1 MPPQETPSK
10 ESPDPINV
18 LISIIKPGWKRAVF
32 LILPILGLMIVH
44 FIYYSDPP
52 SACINIIRLF
62 LSAFTVTYIGVSI
75 GEAYKKKSDIV
86 DSFQKNQPQFFTI
99 IVVLGGAL
107 AILIPMIMNV
117 TKLIGDGAPLTTAL
131 LGITGGVI
139 AIFGYYKT
147 HQKSELEK
155 EQMNMQKQK
164 DARDHI
170 RQLHDSYNDRFDK
183 AVAELYSNDIK
194 AAYTSV
200 PKLAK
205 LADAWL
211 DYEDLSN
218 NMEELKKLEKKAK
231 KEAQI
236 IINVF
241 CKYIRTLPN
250 NYTNEQFS
258 KFDSLPDSDK
268 KTIADEADIRRLIF
282 TEISDRLSRITQP
295 IGNISVTPGIWS
307 KFNFDFSQAPIFYP
321 LDNLYLENSDFTG
334 SIIYKGGKFTQTK
347 FIGKTIFNGAHFKES
362 INFAYAR
369 FMDDAI
375 FQGAHFEESA
385 DFSNARFEKDA
396 NFALIEFNKPAIF
409 HWTYFIGPT
418 YFDQVHFKDVAKFTF
433 TRFIESADFNHV
445 QFNEYANFEGARFA
459 EAYFVQANFIEVA
472 NFRRARFQE
481 KADFALSFFDK
492 QALFNSTYFYKFANF
507 FATFNCIPPVF
518 GFEED
523 AAHFSIKH
531 NCRFEVDFR
540 SPNKINLG
548 KAEFKGFECRIPV
561 DTVLFDPESP
571 MDHNSEYRELSE
583 PAKPIDKFDNQGE
596 TSSK

>member
-1 MPPQETPSK
+1 MPPQETPPK

-18 LISIIKPGWKRAVF
+18 LISIIKPGWKRVLF
-32 LILPILGLMIVH
+32 LILPAIGLIIAH
-44 FIYYSDPP
+44 FICYSDSP
-52 SACINIIRLF
+52 SICINIIRLC
-62 LSAFTVTYIGVSI
+62 LTIITVIYLGVSI
-75 GEAYKKKSDIV
+75 GEAYKKKSDII

-99 IVVLGGAL
+99 IVVLGGTL

-131 LGITGGVI
+131 LGITGGII

-155 EQMNMQKQK
+155 EQLNIQKQK
-164 DARDHI
+164 DKRDYI
-170 RQLHDSYNDRFDK
+170 RQIHDSYNDRFDK
-183 AVAELYSNDIK
+183 AVTELHDTDVK
-194 AAYTSV
+194 AAYTAV

-211 DYEDLSN
+211 DYKDLSN
-218 NMEELKKLEKKAK
+218 NAEELEKLEKKAK
-231 KEAQI
+231 KEVQT
-236 IINVF
+236 IINIL
-241 CKYIRTLPN
+241 CKYIRTIPN
-250 NYTNEQFS
+250 NYTHEQLEE
-258 KFDSLPDSDK
+258 FDSLPESDK

-282 TEISDRLSRITQP
+282 AEISDRLSRITQP
-295 IGNISVTPGIWS
+295 IGSTSVTPGAWS

-347 FIGKTIFNGAHFKES
+347 FIGKTIFNGVYFKES

-375 FQGAHFEESA
+375 FQGAHFEGSA

-409 HWTYFIGPT
+409 HWTYFIGPA
-418 YFDQVHFKDVAKFTF
+418 YFDQAHFKDVAKFTF
-433 TRFIESADFNHV
+433 TRFIKSADFNHM
-445 QFNEYANFEGARFA
+445 QFNEYANFEGAHFA

-481 KADFALSFFDK
+481 KADFVLSFFDK
-492 QALFNSTYFYKFANF
+492 QALFNSAYFYKYANF

-561 DTVLFDPESP
+561 GAVLFDPESQ
-571 MDHNSEYRELSE
+571 MDRNSEYSELSD
-583 PAKPIDKFDNQGE
+583 PAKPIEESDNQGE
-596 TSSK
+596 TPSK